1 MASVIIPD
9 INGKT
14 EKTAISF
21 NDIVEIEDSASS
33 YTKKKLSL
41 GNLLNNVGQTNTIVS
56 IPMFDSSTAVTT
68 LTSNFL
74 VVPSDLNSYKL
85 VSLTASVFTKS
96 TFGAD
101 NSLQID
107 VMHCPYS
114 GSPVSMLNAVLN
126 YDVSANKY
134 GYTSNVNTST
144 YTLATY
150 DIVYVMVTHIPSN
163 PPVGLSVTIEF
174 QK

>member
-1 MASVIIPD
+1 MSVIIPD

-21 NDIVEIEDSASS
+21 NDIVEIEDSSTS

-56 IPMFDSSTAVTT
+56 IPIFDSSTAVTT
-68 LTSNFL
+68 ITSNFL

-96 TFGAD
+96 TSGVD
-101 NSLQID
+101 NLLQID
-107 VMHCPYS
+107 VLHCSHS

-126 YDVSANKY
+126 YDVSTKKY
-134 GYTSNVNTST
+134 DYTSDVNVST

-150 DIVYVMVTHIPSN
+150 DIVYVMVTHIPTN
-163 PPVGLSVTIEF
+163 PPIGLSITIEF